1 MKKFRKDLP
10 VVIIIGLIIFVIV
23 GVNIYNYGWK
33 DFFKINIYQVI
44 TIIIAVFV
52 TFYLKER
59 KNDKMKLNG
68 KIEDICNDIQRG
80 LKDLYEIVPSS
91 NTQKSFLMNKRY
103 IANKI
108 RVLEKLCKSDGIL
121 EKMISYIKNEYAK
134 YDDFVSNN
142 LDQDV
147 GYFLKENRLEKIRSY
162 INNIDNK
169 VDEIIVYL
177 YTGQDPETYR

>member
-10 VVIIIGLIIFVIV
+10 IMVIIGLIILIIV
-23 GVNIYNYGWK
+23 GVNIYNYGVK
-33 DFFKINIYQVI
+33 EFFKINIYQVI
-44 TIIIAVFV
+44 TIIIAIFV

-59 KNDKMKLNG
+59 KNDKMKLKG
-68 KIEDICNDIQRG
+68 KIEDICNDIQSG

-91 NTQKSFLMNKRY
+91 NTQKSFLMKKRY

-108 RVLEKLCKSDGIL
+108 QVLGKICQNDGQLEKAI
-121 EKMISYIKNEYAK
+121 IYIKNEYGK
-134 YDDFVSNN
+134 YDDFVANN
-142 LDQDV
+142 LDQDDE
-147 GYFLKENRLEKIRSY
+147 YFLKENRLEKIRSY

-177 YTGQDPETYR
+177 YTGQEPETYK